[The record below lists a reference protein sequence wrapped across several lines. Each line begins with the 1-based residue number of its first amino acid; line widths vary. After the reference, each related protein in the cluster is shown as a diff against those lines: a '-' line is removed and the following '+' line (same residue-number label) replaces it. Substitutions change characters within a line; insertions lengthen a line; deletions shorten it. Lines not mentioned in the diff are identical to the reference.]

1 MSLFRRRRAVP
12 LRVRDIMSTP
22 PIVIQ
27 ETEPVEKA
35 AKVMFENNTSSVMVV
50 NKEGVLT
57 GIITAKDIVA
67 AVALGKIGQGIPV
80 GRFMKESPLTISP
93 DASITD
99 ALEKM
104 KEFNVRH
111 LPVVD
116 KDNKP
121 VGMVSVRDIMDVLL
135 TLLRIIE

>member
-1 MSLFRRRRAVP
+1 MSLFRRKRSLP
-12 LRVRDIMSTP
+12 LRISDIMSTP
-22 PIVIQ
+22 PITIK

-35 AKVMFENNTSSVMVV
+35 AKLMFENNTSSVIVV
-50 NKEGVLT
+50 NNDGVLT
-57 GIITAKDIVA
+57 GIVTAKDVVA
-67 AVALGKIGQGIPV
+67 AVALGRIGQGIPV
-80 GRFMKESPLTISP
+80 GRFMKENPLTISP

-104 KEFNVRH
+104 REFNVRH

-116 KDNKP
+116 KDNRP
-121 VGMVSVRDIMDVLL
+121 IGMVSVRDIMDVLL